1 MSAQT
6 YTITQSTFEAESGE
20 NISGGGN
27 STVTLVLAPT
37 AGYAISSGNFT
48 TQNLPAEVDSVVFSQ
63 AGVNIN
69 ALVTFA
75 AGFIMPAAD
84 VTLLID
90 IDGTADEQ
98 TFTIDGEYTIAQL
111 NTQQSATTPIA
122 FSQTAVS
129 GTEVTLFTKTFTA
142 DSGYV
147 YDVPPYYYQTQ
158 GAARNEDAYI
168 ITYADNGLG
177 NILSRIFT
185 VKYLINGQSKTLND
199 LNFVANAEEIY
210 VPAVEVTSYVIST
223 AKIPAAGQTRIM
235 TFYGGAG
242 ADVTIALPAPYPVLG
257 YINTN
262 TNVTLTI
269 GDGGFVDHTFIF
281 PANTTG
287 GNKTWTWTLTGDLA
301 SPFPNDN
308 PLSIIQLG

>member
-1 MSAQT
+1 MPAQT

-27 STVTLVLAPT
+27 STVTLVIAPA

-84 VTLLID
+84 ITLLID

-111 NTQQSATTPIA
+111 NTQESATTPIA

-147 YDVPPYYYQTQ
+147 YDVPPYYYQTL

-168 ITYADNGLG
+168 ITYVDNGLG
-177 NILSRIFT
+177 NILSRRRRQTKYNFARFT
-185 VKYLINGQSKTLND
+185 QRS
-199 LNFVANAEEIY
+199 F
-210 VPAVEVTSYVIST
+210 
-223 AKIPAAGQTRIM
+223 
-235 TFYGGAG
+235 
-242 ADVTIALPAPYPVLG
+242 
-257 YINTN
+257 
-262 TNVTLTI
+262 
-269 GDGGFVDHTFIF
+269 
-281 PANTTG
+281 
-287 GNKTWTWTLTGDLA
+287 
-301 SPFPNDN
+301 
-308 PLSIIQLG
+308 